1 MTTLVDWQ
9 IQDHLD
15 AGTLVIS
22 PLLSPVKATDVDLH
36 LDGVFTNVYT
46 ESDAIPLDGS
56 IPLLHETHERDVH
69 ILAAGHSILAR
80 TIERLTLPPDVI
92 GRVIGRSSVAR
103 VHTSIQNADRVKAGF
118 EGIVVLEIS
127 NHGQQPVQLQRG
139 MAICA
144 IEFEQVAM
152 PRKTDIGRF
161 HGQTDVRTIL

>member
-1 MTTLVDWQ
+1 MTILADWQ
-9 IQDHLD
+9 IQDLLD
-15 AGTLVIS
+15 TGTLAIT
-22 PLLSPVKATDVDLH
+22 PLLSPINATDVDLH

-127 NHGQQPVQLQRG
+127 NHGQQPVLLKRG

-152 PRKTDIGRF
+152 PKQSYVGKYQR
-161 HGQTDVRTIL
+161 QTDVRAIL